1 MNLYF
6 ICKVTEKHQDSFLDY
21 FSVSIFK
28 ILNVYIHDNIREI
41 GTQRKKNTHEK
52 FKIQLAKVK

>member
-6 ICKVTEKHQDSFLDY
+6 ICKVTEKHQDSFLTTL
-21 FSVSIFK
+21 VSPFL

-41 GTQRKKNTHEK
+41 GTQRKKKHT
-52 FKIQLAKVK
+52 